1 MRGIICF
8 DAFFCHKKKG
18 DKMSRKRKRKSTYH
32 RRFYKFL
39 IKGKFYRVNDT
50 NGGHPSK
57 LFRKNTKKNHY
68 WIVRFTSSPGRHRTK
83 LKHQID
89 NNKKGDS
96 YVINKP
102 DLVKYEDFS
111 SPNPLENLKVHKEDL
126 PTVRSIQ
133 KLIKKDEIHEPANK
147 RFQANQS
154 SGIFN
159 QNLLKQ
165 SIKIDN
171 NDIIKNMVNELLAPA
186 GNLEAVKVAIDN
198 GADAVYCAGKK
209 FGARAFI
216 NNLSDEEIIE
226 AARYVHLHSKKI
238 YITLIFEE
246 EFDEVKAYIDF
257 LYHHVDAILVQDYG
271 ILHYIRL
278 TYPDFPVH
286 ISTQCSIHNVDDIR
300 KLKELGVSRIVL
312 AREVPLENIKE
323 YNKQGVEL
331 EVFIHGALCF
341 SYSGMC
347 YLSYYKGGRSGNR
360 GSCAQPCRQNYELLE
375 DGEVIKSGALL
386 SMKDLNI
393 ISKLKYLLD
402 VGVSSLKIEGRAKS
416 LEYLA
421 ASVRIYRQLID
432 QYNRGEKMTV
442 SVEMLDDLYSS
453 YSRETTVGYLFGEK
467 NKEITTDKGVK
478 HQGLFVGK
486 VLEYKN
492 NQAKIKLYK
501 ELDLLDGV
509 RIVDGKFETGLTIT
523 RMFENGNMVKSS
535 SGIVYLDVKDK
546 VSVGAL
552 VYKTS
557 SSRVSKSL
565 KTYSYNKKTPASI
578 EININK
584 ETQSL
589 IVKVNDIDIK
599 EEWFN
604 FLEPAKNIDIE
615 KVISQFTKTNNL
627 PIEYEN
633 IDYKNDDNLFVP
645 IPLINEMRRSVLSKL
660 QTALENQKERHVF
673 DYPFKYVD
681 FVDDKSVDSLE
692 LEEGDLNGIIH
703 NFTALKKPF
712 ATHIS
717 EIGSNSI
724 ASPYLGICNHYAVN
738 FFRNLTS
745 GVLVASYES
754 TLDNTLELN
763 RFDKNIGYLIDFKE
777 PLMIAKHCV
786 VAKAKGFETKNCGS
800 CSKHKYQ
807 LRDGQNIYDL
817 KLNPC
822 IMKIEGRRIKRTGDT
837 RLVSVT
843 IK

>member
-1 MRGIICF
+1 MI
-8 DAFFCHKKKG
+8 
-18 DKMSRKRKRKSTYH
+18 
-32 RRFYKFL
+32 
-39 IKGKFYRVNDT
+39 
-50 NGGHPSK
+50 
-57 LFRKNTKKNHY
+57 
-68 WIVRFTSSPGRHRTK
+68 
-83 LKHQID
+83 
-89 NNKKGDS
+89 
-96 YVINKP
+96 
-102 DLVKYEDFS
+102 
-111 SPNPLENLKVHKEDL
+111 
-126 PTVRSIQ
+126 
-133 KLIKKDEIHEPANK
+133 
-147 RFQANQS
+147 
-154 SGIFN
+154 
-159 QNLLKQ
+159 
-165 SIKIDN
+165 
-171 NDIIKNMVNELLAPA
+171 NELLAPA

-198 GADAVYCAGKK
+198 GADAIYCAGKK

-226 AARYVHLHSKKI
+226 AAKYVHLHSKKI
-238 YITLIFEE
+238 YITLNTLIFEE

-271 ILHYIRL
+271 VLHYIRL

-286 ISTQCSIHNVDDIR
+286 ISTQCSIHNIDDIR

-331 EVFIHGALCF
+331 ELFIHGALCF

-393 ISKLKYLLD
+393 ITKLKYLLD

-432 QYNRGEKMTV
+432 QYNRGEKMSI
-442 SVEMLDDLYSS
+442 SVDMLDDLYSS
-453 YSRETTVGYLFGEK
+453 YSRETTEGYLFGEK

-501 ELDLLDGV
+501 ELNLLDGV

-546 VSVGAL
+546 VNPSAL

-557 SSRVSKSL
+557 SNRVSKSL
-565 KTYSYNKKTPASI
+565 KTYSYNEKALASI

-584 ETQSL
+584 KSHFL
-589 IVKVNDIDIK
+589 RVKVNDIDIR
-599 EEWFN
+599 EEWN
-604 FLEPAKNIDIE
+604 NALEPAKNIDRE

-633 IDYKNDDNLFVP
+633 IDYKNDDNLFIP
-645 IPLINEMRRSVLSKL
+645 IPLINEMRRSILSKL
-660 QTALENQKERHVF
+660 QNALESQKERHVF

-681 FVDDKSVDSLE
+681 FVNEKSVDSLE
-692 LEEGDLNGIIH
+692 LEEGNLNGIIH
-703 NFTALKKPF
+703 NFTAFPKPF

-717 EIGSNSI
+717 EIGGNSVV
-724 ASPYLGICNHYAVN
+724 SPYLGICNHYAVN

-763 RFDKNIGYLIDFKE
+763 KFDKNIGYLVDFKE

-807 LRDGQNIYDL
+807 LRDGDRVYDL

-822 IMKIEGRRIKRTGDT
+822 IMKIEGRHIKRSGDA
-837 RLVSVT
+837 RLISVT

>member
-1 MRGIICF
+1 MI
-8 DAFFCHKKKG
+8 
-18 DKMSRKRKRKSTYH
+18 
-32 RRFYKFL
+32 
-39 IKGKFYRVNDT
+39 
-50 NGGHPSK
+50 
-57 LFRKNTKKNHY
+57 
-68 WIVRFTSSPGRHRTK
+68 
-83 LKHQID
+83 
-89 NNKKGDS
+89 
-96 YVINKP
+96 
-102 DLVKYEDFS
+102 
-111 SPNPLENLKVHKEDL
+111 
-126 PTVRSIQ
+126 
-133 KLIKKDEIHEPANK
+133 
-147 RFQANQS
+147 
-154 SGIFN
+154 
-159 QNLLKQ
+159 
-165 SIKIDN
+165 
-171 NDIIKNMVNELLAPA
+171 NELLAPA

-198 GADAVYCAGKK
+198 GADAIYCAGKK

-216 NNLSDEEIIE
+216 NNLSDEEIVE
-226 AARYVHLHSKKI
+226 AAKYVHLHSKKI
-238 YITLIFEE
+238 YITLNTLIFEE

-271 ILHYIRL
+271 VLHYIRL

-286 ISTQCSIHNVDDIR
+286 ISTQCSIHNIDDIR

-341 SYSGMC
+341 SFSGMC

-360 GSCAQPCRQNYELLE
+360 GSCAQPCRQKYELLE

-393 ISKLKYLLD
+393 ITKLKYLLD

-589 IVKVNDIDIK
+589 RVKVNNIDIK

-604 FLEPAKNIDIE
+604 SLEPAKNIDRE

-633 IDYKNDDNLFVP
+633 IDYKNDDNFFIP

-660 QTALENQKERHVF
+660 QTALEAQKERHVF

-681 FVDDKSVDSLE
+681 FVDDKSVDSVE

-724 ASPYLGICNHYAVN
+724 VSPYLGICNHYAVN

-777 PLMIAKHCV
+777 PIMIAKHCV